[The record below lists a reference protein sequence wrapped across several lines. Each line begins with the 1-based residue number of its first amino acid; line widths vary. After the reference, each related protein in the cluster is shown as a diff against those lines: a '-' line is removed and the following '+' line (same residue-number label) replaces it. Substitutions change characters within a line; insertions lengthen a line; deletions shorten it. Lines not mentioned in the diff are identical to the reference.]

1 MPMLTTG
8 LAAVAALRCRV
19 TPMRARYEGNWSP
32 QTSEFSGSFG
42 NGDDLADGEAMG
54 PTPAAGNDRLP
65 NHSTRQRGAAVGAGI
80 VENRPSE
87 LSVGMLPPR
96 QQRRYRN

>member
-42 NGDDLADGEAMG
+42 NGDDFRWRGHGG
-54 PTPAAGNDRLP
+54 PLQRPGMTGYPTIPHASAELP
-65 NHSTRQRGAAVGAGI
+65 SGRELLKTG
-80 VENRPSE
+80 RP
-87 LSVGMLPPR
+87 
-96 QQRRYRN
+96 N

>member
-42 NGDDLADGEAMG
+42 NGDDFRWRGHGA
-54 PTPAAGNDRLP
+54 
-65 NHSTRQRGAAVGAGI
+65 HSSGR
-80 VENRPSE
+80 E
-87 LSVGMLPPR
+87 
-96 QQRRYRN
+96 